1 MSRMRNSN
9 CMQTVEKMD
18 CTHFGHIMYGDLL
31 ISYDMVIHVLC
42 KLSCVSPM
50 TAYMSN
56 KCLQKLLI

>member
-1 MSRMRNSN
+1 
-9 CMQTVEKMD
+9 MQTVEKMD